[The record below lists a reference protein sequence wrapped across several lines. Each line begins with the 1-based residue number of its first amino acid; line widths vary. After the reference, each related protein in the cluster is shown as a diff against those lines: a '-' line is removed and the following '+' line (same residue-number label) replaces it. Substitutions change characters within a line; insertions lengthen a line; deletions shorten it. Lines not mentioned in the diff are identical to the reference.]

1 MTHLPRIVIAAP
13 ASGQGKTTIATGLM
27 GALRDAGHR
36 VSGHKVG
43 PDYID
48 PGYHALATGRPG
60 RNLDPHLVGEDLI
73 VPLLLHAAATPEVAD
88 IAVIEGVMG
97 LYDGRLGTGGFAST
111 AHVASLT
118 ASPVVL
124 VVDVSGQSRSVGALV
139 AGLAS
144 YDARVRVAGVILN
157 RAGSARNVTEIE
169 AAIAP
174 TGIPVLGVVPTDPEL
189 QTPSRHLGLIPADER
204 ESAAQVVAQLGVHVA
219 EHVDLGQI
227 LEIARSSPELA
238 DEAWR
243 PESVVTPVSGR
254 PVIAVAGGR
263 AFTFRYPETEDLLR
277 AAGAEVVSFDPL
289 VDPCLPGHTQGIY
302 LGGGF
307 PEVYAAQLATNTT
320 LLADLRQAVNDGI
333 PTVAECA
340 GLLYLSQTL
349 DGAQMAGVLPFT
361 AAMSKRLTL
370 RYPEATSVGDN
381 LLTRAGETVTG
392 HEFHRTQTKPMVG
405 KPAAW
410 EIEGERFGFASDTL
424 HASYLHLHWAGYPH
438 LAQRFAAAA
447 AEARPHQSK
456 PRPATP
462 AQSLPAESAPLAPL
476 RHHGDRETG
485 AGLLDFAVNTY
496 PAPPP
501 IWLQEALRGSLRDV
515 GTYPD
520 ATPARDAVA
529 ATYGREVDE
538 VLVTA
543 GATEAFSLIA
553 RLRRWRRPV
562 VIHPQFT
569 EPPAALEAHGHK
581 VTVVSCSPDTG
592 FVIRPDL
599 VPEDADL
606 VVIGNP
612 TNPTGVLHPAAIIES
627 WCRPGRLVVVDEA
640 FLDSIP
646 GDPETLSRST
656 RPGLLVI
663 RSLTKLWGIPGVRAG
678 HVIGDP
684 STIAELSAL
693 ASPWSVATAAIAAT
707 TACLALQA
715 LSEARQRAVELQLW
729 RAELQAGLRRVGI
742 EHVESRAP
750 FVLARP
756 GIHVRAALRAQGI
769 AVRRGDTFPGLG
781 PDWIRIA
788 ARPAPLTAR
797 LLNALE
803 GVIPRQPERIC

>member
-1 MTHLPRIVIAAP
+1 MVALPRLVVAAP
-13 ASGQGKTTIATGLM
+13 STGQGKTTIATGLM
-27 GALRDAGHR
+27 AALRIAGHG

-73 VPLLLHAAATPEVAD
+73 VPLLLHGAARPEVAD

-111 AHVASLT
+111 AHVAALT

-157 RAGSARNVTEIE
+157 RAGSARNVAEIE

-189 QTPSRHLGLIPADER
+189 QTPSRHLGLIPAAER
-204 ESAAQVVAQLGVHVA
+204 ESATQVVAQLGVHVA
-219 EHVDLGQI
+219 QHVDLGQI
-227 LEIARSSPELA
+227 LEIARSAPALLA
-238 DEAWR
+238 EVWR

-263 AFTFRYPETEDLLR
+263 AFTFRYPETEELLR

-289 VDPCLPGHTQGIY
+289 VDPHLPRHTQGIY

-307 PEVYAAQLATNTT
+307 PEVYAAKLATNTT

-340 GLLYLSQTL
+340 GLLYLAKTL
-349 DGAQMAGVLPFT
+349 DGAPMAGALPLT
-361 AAMSKRLTL
+361 AAMSQRLTL
-370 RYPEATSVGDN
+370 RYPEATSAGDN

-392 HEFHRTQTKPMVG
+392 HEFHRTQTQPVVG
-405 KPAAW
+405 KSAAW
-410 EIEGERFGFASDTL
+410 EIEGDRFGFASNTM

-447 AEARPHQSK
+447 AGARPHQSQ

-462 AQSLPAESAPLAPL
+462 AQSLPAESVPLALL

-501 IWLQEALRGSLRDV
+501 IWLQETLRRSLRDV

-520 ATPARDAVA
+520 VTPAREAVA
-529 ATYGREVDE
+529 ARYGREVDE

-543 GATEAFSLIA
+543 GAAEAFSLIA

-569 EPPAALEAHGHK
+569 EPHAALAAHGHQ
-581 VTVVSCSPDTG
+581 VTVVSCTADTG
-592 FVIRPDL
+592 FGIRPDL

-612 TNPTGVLHPAAIIES
+612 TNPTGVLHSAAIIES
-627 WCRPGRLVVVDEA
+627 WCRPDRLVVVDEA

-646 GDPETLSRST
+646 GEPETLSRSI

-678 HVIGDP
+678 HVLGDP
-684 STIAELSAL
+684 AEISELAEL

-707 TACLALQA
+707 TACLGAQA
-715 LSEARQRAVELQLW
+715 LADAHQRAADLQLW
-729 RAELQAGLRRVGI
+729 RAELQGGLRRVGI
-742 EHVESRAP
+742 EYVESRAP

-756 GIHVRAALRAQGI
+756 GAQVRAALRARGI

-781 PDWIRIA
+781 PEWIRIA
-788 ARPAPLTAR
+788 ARPEAHTERLLTA
-797 LLNALE
+797 LE
-803 GVIPRQPERIC
+803 ICTQRQPERIY